1 MKISCLW
8 NCGYEVYVGS
18 LKNKE
23 IDFVAIKDGV
33 KQYYQVSL
41 TVQDDK
47 TYNREIAPFLEITDN
62 YRKILLTQDP
72 GSYNDNGIEQIN
84 VIDWLL
90 KEQ

>member
-1 MKISCLW
+1 MELKRR
-8 NCGYEVYVGS
+8 GYKVYVGS

-47 TYNREIAPFLEITDN
+47 TYNREIAPFLKLLITIG
-62 YRKILLTQDP
+62 KFF
-72 GSYNDNGIEQIN
+72 S
-84 VIDWLL
+84 L
-90 KEQ
+90 KTPVATTTMVLNK